1 MSLKFKFKIY
11 GILILK
17 FHKKHLL
24 LSKNLNLSIPNQSQ
38 NNSKIFN
45 LIKTLIIL
53 EIVIGDLGENM
64 KGCLKKQLT
73 SQMDMAESLR
83 KITYILKMANSKIT
97 ADMDILD
104 ISTNLATIN
113 ITKLK
118 MAQK

>member
-53 EIVIGDLGENM
+53 ENVVGQAVQNM

-83 KITYILKMANSKIT
+83 MINLILKMANSKMT
-97 ADMDILD
+97 ANMDILD
-104 ISTNLATIN
+104 ISTNLATMIIKN
-113 ITKLK
+113 TK
-118 MAQK
+118 MAGK